1 MSAFSA
7 ALTSVGIDLSDVKLV
22 QSNAVVRPLQA
33 VTVQGGLQL
42 SVSSSLGGG
51 RCTTGFAA
59 TRGSERGFLAAG
71 HCAILAQ
78 DGAADP
84 NVKISLAG
92 NLFNHG
98 ASKWNSTTD
107 LAFFWNSSNNL
118 VAGVNWGGG
127 VHPIRST
134 ASNLLTPGTLVCKM
148 GSVSGYACK
157 QVNSNNTTTTDT
169 RTGKTVGP
177 TSTLYCH
184 DCTGT
189 TNPLGLKGDS
199 GGPVYINGTAYGIIR
214 SADYDQYNNPLGKWL
229 WFTPSTRFVELSN
242 VNLLLA
248 P

>member
-107 LAFFWNSSNNL
+107 LAFFWNS
-118 VAGVNWGGG
+118 
-127 VHPIRST
+127 
-134 ASNLLTPGTLVCKM
+134 
-148 GSVSGYACK
+148 
-157 QVNSNNTTTTDT
+157 
-169 RTGKTVGP
+169 GP
-177 TSTLYCH
+177 TPHLFAEAELA
-184 DCTGT
+184 GA
-189 TNPLGLKGDS
+189 LDS
-199 GGPVYINGTAYGIIR
+199 LAHEE
-214 SADYDQYNNPLGKWL
+214 ADRRNDPDTVEAVLH
-229 WFTPSTRFVELSN
+229 PSLTRR
-242 VNLLLA
+242 
-248 P
+248 PICRG